1 MLMITTIYIA
11 DYNNINIRVYQR
23 YQYCLLSNKII
34 KQGPVNICKFTMIL
48 NIVYYG
54 WYHVSTNPENLQIM
68 QLMISLVQRLNSI
81 HKVFIFWFE
90 FEDSTQITM
99 MNLIREKNTP
109 AYCDK
114 KKKTLLSSPIHFT
127 VLWCW
132 CHDTCKCRQ
141 QTTTRYDRKNQ
152 LFVTLSN
159 IKKKTE
165 TKNGAVCHIFT
176 I

>member
-1 MLMITTIYIA
+1 MISCIYKS
-11 DYNNINIRVYQR
+11 R
-23 YQYCLLSNKII
+23 K
-34 KQGPVNICKFTMIL
+34 
-48 NIVYYG
+48 
-54 WYHVSTNPENLQIM
+54 STN

-159 IKKKTE
+159 IKKKQRQKMVQFVTSLQYKLFLWRPLWKLKKVKL
-165 TKNGAVCHIFT
+165 KNENT
-176 I
+176 L